1 MRNEI
6 LKILLSIEE
15 EQDVTIPYGVE
26 SGSRAWGF
34 ESADSDYDVRFIY
47 VRPLED
53 YLRIRQLRDVIE
65 LPLTSI
71 LDVNGW
77 DLVKALNLFRA
88 SNPPLLEW
96 LNSPIIYQ
104 EQGTLAQEL
113 RDLAQTCFSPRRVT
127 YHYLSM
133 ANRNF
138 KDFIEGKEE
147 VRQKKYLY
155 LLRPLF
161 CIRWIEQWN
170 SPPPTNL
177 HQMLE
182 KIEVPDDLLRR
193 LLVIIEAKKTASEA
207 DSNPADSVINK
218 FALDELER
226 IKNLPSTLPDPEIEI
241 ETLNALFRRHVLH

>member
-1 MRNEI
+1 MREEI
-6 LKILLSIEE
+6 LNILSSIEE
-15 EQDVTIPYGVE
+15 KQDVAIPYAVE

-53 YLRIRQLRDVIE
+53 YLRIRPLRDVIE
-65 LPLTSI
+65 LPLTNV

-77 DLVKALNLFRA
+77 DLVKALNLFRS

-104 EQGTLAQEL
+104 ENGALAQEL
-113 RDLAQTCFSPRRVT
+113 RDLSIVSFSPRRMT

-138 KDFIEGKEE
+138 KEYIDGKSE
-147 VRQKKYLY
+147 VRHKRYLY

-182 KIEVPDDLLRR
+182 EIEVPEELLIRIHE
-193 LLVIIEAKKTASEA
+193 IIEAKKTASEA
-207 DSNPADSVINK
+207 ESNLADPIIAK
-218 FALDELER
+218 FAIEELER
-226 IKNLPSTLPDPEIEI
+226 IKNLPPTLPDPEINI
-241 ETLNALFRRHVLH
+241 ETMNALFRRHVLL

>member
-15 EQDVTIPYGVE
+15 EQDVTIPYAVE

-53 YLRIRQLRDVIE
+53 YLRIRLMRDVLE
-65 LPLTSI
+65 LPLTNV

-77 DLVKALNLFRA
+77 DLAKALNLFRA

-104 EQGTLAQEL
+104 EEGTLAQEL
-113 RDLAQTCFSPRRVT
+113 RDLSKIRFSPRRMT

-138 KDFIEGKEE
+138 KDYIEGKAE

-161 CIRWIEQWN
+161 CIRWIEQRN
-170 SPPPTNL
+170 TPPPTNIQEL
-177 HQMLE
+177 IAG
-182 KIEVPDDLLRR
+182 IEVPDELLRR
-193 LLVIIEAKKTASEA
+193 LLEIIETKKKASESEA
-207 DSNPADSVINK
+207 NPADLLINR
-218 FALDELER
+218 FAIHELER
-226 IKNLPSTLPDPEIEI
+226 IKNLPPSLPDPEIDE
-241 ETLNALFRRHVLH
+241 EALNFLFRRQILL